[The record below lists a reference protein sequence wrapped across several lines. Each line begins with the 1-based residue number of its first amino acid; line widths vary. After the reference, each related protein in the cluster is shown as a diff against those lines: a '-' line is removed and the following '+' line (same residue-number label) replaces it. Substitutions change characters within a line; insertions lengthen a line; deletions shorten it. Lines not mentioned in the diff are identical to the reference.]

1 MDIPPCGD
9 YFPPVFNRL
18 RNLQLTPVKALI
30 GLNILAFVLIEI
42 LPQRQ
47 QAVADHL
54 LGLSGAGLGQGMVWQ
69 FVTYQ
74 FLHAGILH
82 LAVNMMGLWFTGN
95 ILERVLGARNFV
107 FLYLLCGV
115 AGGVLQLMINPGPI
129 LIGASG
135 AVSGLVA
142 AFSTLY
148 PRMPITALLFF
159 VIPVRMQAMWLGIIV
174 VGLSLFFLLTGLFN
188 DIGNGAHIGGALAGF
203 CWVKYR
209 QRHFRVVR

>member
-1 MDIPPCGD
+1 MDILPCGD
-9 YFPPVFNRL
+9 YFAPVFNRY
-18 RNLQLTPVKALI
+18 RSIRLTTVKALI
-30 GLNILAFVLIEI
+30 GLNILTFVFIEI

-54 LGLSGAGLGQGMVWQ
+54 LGLSGAGLGQGMLWQ

-115 AGGVLQLMINPGPI
+115 AGGVLQLMINPGPT

-188 DIGNGAHIGGALAGF
+188 DIGNGAHIGGVLAGF
-203 CWVKYR
+203 FWVKFR

>member
-9 YFPPVFNRL
+9 YFPPVFNRY
-18 RNLQLTPVKALI
+18 RNIPLTPVKALI
-30 GLNILAFVLIEI
+30 GLNILAFVFIEI

-47 QAVADHL
+47 HAVADHL
-54 LGLSGAGLGQGMVWQ
+54 LGLSGAGLAQGMVWQ

-95 ILERVLGARNFV
+95 ILERVLGARNFIV
-107 FLYLLCGV
+107 LYLLCGIT
-115 AGGVLQLMINPGPI
+115 GGIAQLAINPFPT

-159 VIPVRMQAMWLGIIV
+159 VIPVRMQAMWLGILV
-174 VGLSLFFLLTGLFN
+174 VGLSLFFLLTGLFG
-188 DIGNGAHIGGALAGF
+188 DIGNAAHIGGALAGF
-203 CWVKYR
+203 LWVKYR
-209 QRHFRVVR
+209 QRHFRIVR

>member
-1 MDIPPCGD
+1 
-9 YFPPVFNRL
+9 VKTEVQAL
-18 RNLQLTPVKALI
+18 RAIAAGALVKFYATSSEPL
-30 GLNILAFVLIEI
+30 
-42 LPQRQ
+42 RQ
-47 QAVADHL
+47 QAFVDDVF
-54 LGLSGAGLGQGMVWQ
+54 GLSGSGVGRGMLWQ

-74 FLHAGILH
+74 FLHEGILH

-95 ILERVLGARNFV
+95 ILERVVGARSFV

-115 AGGVLQLMINPGPI
+115 AGGALQLIFSSGPT

-159 VIPVRMQAMWLGIIV
+159 VIPVRMQAMWLGIIL
-174 VGLSLFFLLTGLFN
+174 VGLSLFFLLSGLFGN
-188 DIGNGAHIGGALAGF
+188 IGNAAHIGGALAGF

>member
-9 YFPPVFNRL
+9 YFPPVFNRH
-18 RNLQLTPVKALI
+18 RNIQLTPVKALI

-54 LGLSGAGLGQGMVWQ
+54 LGLSGAGLQQGMLWQ

-95 ILERVLGARNFV
+95 ILERILGARNFI

-115 AGGVLQLMINPGPI
+115 AGGVLQLMINPGPT

-159 VIPVRMQAMWLGIIV
+159 VIPVRMQAMWLGIMV

>member
-1 MDIPPCGD
+1 MDIPTGVE
-9 YFPPVFNRL
+9 YRAPVFKNY
-18 RNLQLTPVKALI
+18 RNLQVTPVKALI
-30 GLNILAFVLIEI
+30 GLNILAFVFVGI
-42 LPQRQ
+42 LPMRQ
-47 QAVADHL
+47 QAFVDDIF
-54 LGLSGAGLGQGMVWQ
+54 GLSGAGVGRGLLWQ

-74 FLHAGILH
+74 FLHEGILH

-95 ILERVLGARNFV
+95 ILERVLGARSFI

-115 AGGVLQLMINPGPI
+115 AGGALQLMLNSGPT

-159 VIPVRMQAMWLGIIV
+159 VIPVRMQAMWLGIMI
-174 VGLSLFFLLTGLFN
+174 VGLSLFFLLTGLFGN
-188 DIGNGAHIGGALAGF
+188 IGNAAHIGGALAGF
-203 CWVKYR
+203 CWIKYR

>member
-1 MDIPPCGD
+1 
-9 YFPPVFNRL
+9 
-18 RNLQLTPVKALI
+18 
-30 GLNILAFVLIEI
+30 
-42 LPQRQ
+42 
-47 QAVADHL
+47 
-54 LGLSGAGLGQGMVWQ
+54 
-69 FVTYQ
+69 
-74 FLHAGILH
+74 
-82 LAVNMMGLWFTGN
+82 
-95 ILERVLGARNFV
+95 
-107 FLYLLCGV
+107 
-115 AGGVLQLMINPGPI
+115 MINPGPT

-159 VIPVRMQAMWLGIIV
+159 VIPVRMQAMWLGIMV

>member
-1 MDIPPCGD
+1 M
-9 YFPPVFNRL
+9 L
-18 RNLQLTPVKALI
+18 
-30 GLNILAFVLIEI
+30 
-42 LPQRQ
+42 
-47 QAVADHL
+47 
-54 LGLSGAGLGQGMVWQ
+54 WQ

-74 FLHAGILH
+74 FLHAGFLH

-95 ILERVLGARNFV
+95 ILERVLGARSFV

-115 AGGVLQLMINPGPI
+115 AGGVLQLMINPGPT

-159 VIPVRMQAMWLGIIV
+159 VIPVRMQAMWLGIMV

>member
-1 MDIPPCGD
+1 M
-9 YFPPVFNRL
+9 L
-18 RNLQLTPVKALI
+18 
-30 GLNILAFVLIEI
+30 
-42 LPQRQ
+42 
-47 QAVADHL
+47 
-54 LGLSGAGLGQGMVWQ
+54 WQ

-95 ILERVLGARNFV
+95 ILERVLGVRSFI
-107 FLYLLCGV
+107 FLYLLCGI
-115 AGGVLQLMINPGPI
+115 AGGALQLMINPGPT

-135 AVSGLVA
+135 AVCGLVA

-159 VIPVRMQAMWLGIIV
+159 VIPVRMQAMWLGIMV
-174 VGLSLFFLLTGLFN
+174 VGLSLFFLLTGFFN

>member
-1 MDIPPCGD
+1 M
-9 YFPPVFNRL
+9 FNRY
-18 RNLQLTPVKALI
+18 RSIRLTTVKALI
-30 GLNILAFVLIEI
+30 GLNILTFVFIEI
-42 LPQRQ
+42 LPPRQ

-54 LGLSGAGLGQGMVWQ
+54 LGLSGAGLWQGMLWQ

-115 AGGVLQLMINPGPI
+115 AGGVLQLMINPGPT

-203 CWVKYR
+203 FWVKFR

>member
-1 MDIPPCGD
+1 MDIPPCGY
-9 YFPPVFNRL
+9 YFPPVLNRY
-18 RNLQLTPVKALI
+18 RNIQLTPVKALI
-30 GLNILAFVLIEI
+30 GLNILAFVFIEI

-47 QAVADHL
+47 QAAADHL
-54 LGLSGAGLGQGMVWQ
+54 LGLSGAGLGEGMLWQ

-95 ILERVLGARNFV
+95 ILERVLGARSFV

-115 AGGVLQLMINPGPI
+115 VGGVLQLMINPGPT

-159 VIPVRMQAMWLGIIV
+159 VIPVRMQAMWLGIMV
-174 VGLSLFFLLTGLFN
+174 AGLSLFFLLTGLFN

>member
-1 MDIPPCGD
+1 MSNT
-9 YFPPVFNRL
+9 Y
-18 RNLQLTPVKALI
+18 RNIRLTPVKTLI
-30 GLNILAFVLIEI
+30 GLNILAFVLTEI

-47 QAVADHL
+47 RLLVDGI
-54 LGLSGAGLGQGMVWQ
+54 LGLSGEGLGDGMLWQ

-82 LAVNMMGLWFTGN
+82 LAVNMLGLWFTGN
-95 ILERVLGARNFV
+95 ILERVLGVRSFV
-107 FLYLLCGV
+107 LLYLLCGV
-115 AGGVLQLMINPGPI
+115 AGGVLQLMINPGAT

-159 VIPVRMQAMWLGIIV
+159 VIPVKMQAMWLGIIV
-174 VGLSLFFLLTGLFN
+174 VGLSFFFLVTGLFN
-188 DIGNGAHIGGALAGF
+188 EIGNGAHIGGAVAGF

>member
-1 MDIPPCGD
+1 MDIPACGD
-9 YFPPVFNRL
+9 YLARVLNRY
-18 RNLQLTPVKALI
+18 RNISLTPVKALI
-30 GLNILAFVLIEI
+30 GLNILVFVLTEI
-42 LPQRQ
+42 LSQRQ
-47 QAVADHL
+47 QAVADQI
-54 LGLSGAGLGQGMVWQ
+54 LGLSGSGLAQGMLWQ
-69 FVTYQ
+69 FITCQ

-107 FLYLLCGV
+107 FLYLLCGIC
-115 AGGVLQLMINPGPI
+115 GGILQLVISPGPT

-174 VGLSLFFLLTGLFN
+174 VGLSLFFLLSGLFN

>member
-1 MDIPPCGD
+1 MDIPPCGY
-9 YFPPVFNRL
+9 YFPPVLNRY
-18 RNLQLTPVKALI
+18 RNIQLTPVKALI

-54 LGLSGAGLGQGMVWQ
+54 LGLSGAGLQQGMLWQ

-95 ILERVLGARNFV
+95 ILERILGARNFV

-115 AGGVLQLMINPGPI
+115 AGGVLQLMINPGPT

-159 VIPVRMQAMWLGIIV
+159 VIPVRMQAMWLGIMV

>member
-1 MDIPPCGD
+1 M
-9 YFPPVFNRL
+9 FNRN
-18 RNLQLTPVKALI
+18 RNIQLTPVKALI
-30 GLNILAFVLIEI
+30 GLNILTFVFIEI
-42 LPQRQ
+42 LPPRQ
-47 QAVADHL
+47 QALVDGI
-54 LGLSGAGLGQGMVWQ
+54 LGLSGAGLAEGMVWQ
-69 FVTYQ
+69 FLTYQ
-74 FLHAGILH
+74 FLHVGILH
-82 LAVNMMGLWFTGN
+82 LAVNMLGLWFAGN

-115 AGGVLQLMINPGPI
+115 AGGVLQLMISPGPT

-148 PRMPITALLFF
+148 PRMPIMALVFF
-159 VIPVRMQAMWLGIIV
+159 VIPVRMQAMWLGITV
-174 VGLSLFFLLTGLFN
+174 VGLSLFFLLTGLFGN
-188 DIGNGAHIGGALAGF
+188 IGNGAHIGGALAGF